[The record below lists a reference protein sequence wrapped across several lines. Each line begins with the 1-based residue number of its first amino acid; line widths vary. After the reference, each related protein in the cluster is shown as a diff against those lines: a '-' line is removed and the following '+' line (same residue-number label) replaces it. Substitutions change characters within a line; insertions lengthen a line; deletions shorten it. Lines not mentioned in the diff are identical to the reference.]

1 MEQINVVT
9 QAHTPT
15 PGAAADISDNSFI
28 PTPTIGPGNSFS
40 RSGYEKDIIALKD
53 KAGHLHALCDQL
65 GRSKTQ
71 EVRYALKTF
80 IDKVNEADFTTA
92 HSVKEVTNQ
101 LWDEIIK
108 IEEYIQNNC
117 IKSDSNIND
126 TITLASGEVIKL
138 TSGHQDDNN
147 VQRLQLSL
155 YAAINGSVT
164 SNGLS
169 NMDISSAVST
179 KTFTCKF
186 NKTAISSAT
195 ATYPNGVTGTSSLS
209 GNTLTGTVTNYPKS
223 NFTVTVNAKESD
235 GTATKSISVP
245 ATWKAPILGKG
256 DSSETASTSGYSA
269 VGAYINNVF
278 GTPSASGSFTVSGS
292 ANQYLYFAVPS
303 QLGITSSNVG
313 SKFELNHCGKTGG
326 VVLTGSTM
334 TQYGLTYTILRTA
347 EKQLAGQVVVTI
359 K

>member
-1 MEQINVVT
+1 MEQIDVVT
-9 QAHTPT
+9 RAHTST
-15 PGAAADISDNSFI
+15 PSAATNIQDRSFI
-28 PTPTIGPGNSFS
+28 PTPTIGAGNSLS
-40 RSGYEKDIIALKD
+40 KEGYDKDIIALKD
-53 KAGHLHALCDQL
+53 KANHLHALCDQF

-80 IDKVNEADFTTA
+80 IDKVNEANFTTA
-92 HSVKEVTNQ
+92 NAVKEVTNK
-101 LWDEIIK
+101 LWNEIIN
-108 IEEYIQNNC
+108 IENYIKDNC

-126 TITLASGEVIKL
+126 TVTLASGEVIKL
-138 TSGHQDDNN
+138 TSVHKADND
-147 VQRLQLSL
+147 VERLQLSL

-169 NMDISSAVST
+169 NMDISSSIST

-195 ATYPNGVTGTSSLS
+195 ATYPSGVTGTSSLS

-223 NFTVTVNAKESD
+223 NFTVTVTAKESD
-235 GTATKSISVP
+235 GSATKNISVS

-256 DSSETASTSGYSA
+256 DSSETAPTSGYSA

-278 GTPSASGSFTVSGS
+278 ASPSASSSFTVSGS